1 MPRRLTFLFLRP
13 LRSQQCAGR
22 SETVT
27 GVAVRLGRP
36 SATVYLSFAV
46 RPHHDALAVTQ
57 DQRPDTGGGAR
68 RWRRSYLQAL

>member
-36 SATVYLSFAV
+36 SATVYLSFAA
-46 RPHHDALAVTQ
+46 RSHHDGLAVAQ
-57 DQRPDTGGGAR
+57 HQRPDTGGAG